1 MFSQTT
7 DYALRSVAHLANC
20 REGETTVP
28 EMAQAI
34 QVNVPYLRKVI
45 NKLCDAGIVAA
56 QRGKGGGIRLQ
67 ADPDELTILDVV
79 NATEP
84 MQRIESCPLGLPD
97 HMKLCSLHAELDDA
111 VALVEKA
118 LGSRTIGQLLAT
130 RRSPARCGFPKSE
143 ELHQL

>member
-20 REGETTVP
+20 REGESTVP
-28 EMAQAI
+28 DMAQAI

-45 NKLCDAGIVAA
+45 NKLCDAGIVEA
-56 QRGKGGGIRLQ
+56 QRGKGGGITLKS
-67 ADPDELTILDVV
+67 DPDQLTILDVV

-84 MQRIESCPLGLPD
+84 IQRIQGCPLGLPD
-97 HMKLCSLHAELDDA
+97 HMELCSLHAELDA
-111 VALVEKA
+111 AIGLVEQV

-130 RRSPARCGFPKSE
+130 PRSPSRCGFPKAE
-143 ELHQL
+143 ELYQL